1 MFKLANIFGIT
12 HVTVNVDQM
21 FAERVSLV
29 LTASELIHVVSDL
42 SNCLRCVIESLS
54 HDHTHIVHLI
64 G

>member
-12 HVTVNVDQM
+12 HVTVNDQM